1 MTEQKLEAALNKEMF
16 FIVLRWKIRQHHP
29 DKTKNAQ
36 YSASFSIKRRI
47 NDDKGVK

>member
-29 DKTKNAQ
+29 DKTKMH
-36 YSASFSIKRRI
+36 SIQLHLVLREE
-47 NDDKGVK
+47 